1 LYFTGLRDE
10 SERVREIS
18 AEVILFI
25 FNHMVNSS
33 PMTLSYVIPAL
44 KQRLYHQPGE
54 EIVEPCEE
62 VRLILLKIVD
72 RILQLSGPE
81 SSQDMKLH
89 LDDLI
94 LILSCCIEDN
104 FADIK
109 ELACDDVHLLAK
121 ALPKEFHFSA
131 EKLLNPL
138 ARAMTHQQKKVRVAS
153 IKAVGCVI
161 QNSGFD
167 QFQLIASHLAQRLF
181 DPVPLVRLSVSR
193 VAGDLLLN
201 WRCAYSSCSLLIPL
215 LLTSLEDETPNVR
228 EETWETWNQVGK
240 KMGSGGGQA

>member
-1 LYFTGLRDE
+1 MYFTGLRDE

-104 FADIK
+104 FAGKSNFISSSEITEWK
-109 ELACDDVHLLAK
+109 
-121 ALPKEFHFSA
+121 F
-131 EKLLNPL
+131 
-138 ARAMTHQQKKVRVAS
+138 
-153 IKAVGCVI
+153 
-161 QNSGFD
+161 
-167 QFQLIASHLAQRLF
+167 
-181 DPVPLVRLSVSR
+181 LSLRFYVKICH
-193 VAGDLLLN
+193 N
-201 WRCAYSSCSLLIPL
+201 
-215 LLTSLEDETPNVR
+215 
-228 EETWETWNQVGK
+228 
-240 KMGSGGGQA
+240 